1 MHDSEDRLAV
11 FGVGIQF
18 LKYCIVGLTNTAV
31 DLVFYYFLT
40 RYVGF
45 SGNLV
50 YFAKS
55 LSFALATLNSY
66 VLNGSWTFRQKSS
79 FTWGQFGKFY
89 MTIGGGIVIN
99 VGVHLIN
106 IALFGIND
114 FISAAISAAGTA
126 VWGFVLAKT
135 FVFK

>member
-1 MHDSEDRLAV
+1 
-11 FGVGIQF
+11 
-18 LKYCIVGLTNTAV
+18 
-31 DLVFYYFLT
+31 
-40 RYVGF
+40 VGF